1 MAMVSYIRDQLIKV
15 FSPHQADVL
24 AHVVVE
30 AHDALATKSDV
41 HELRDVVKDLAV
53 AQRTI
58 ATQVSELVVAQ
69 QTIATQVS
77 DLAVAQQATERS
89 VAELAEA
96 QRATE
101 RQMAESAAHVD
112 QRFAEMAEAG
122 RDAKRQMAE
131 SAARVDQLFA
141 EVAESRRENE
151 RRMAE
156 SAAHVDQRFAEMAEA
171 GREAKRQMAESA
183 AHVDQRF
190 AEMAEAGREA
200 KRQMAESAAHV
211 DQRFAEMAEAQRA
224 TEKQVAELTASMRE
238 SFIRHDRADGWL
250 YEMLLAKRLPAYIGR
265 EIRRCRVI
273 EVQDLIESLEPL
285 LDDGVLTV
293 ADLDDLRRVDLVA
306 TGFTDG
312 EAVYLVGEVSCTGDN
327 EDAERAARRA
337 AIVEKAGKRAI
348 AFLACH
354 QIGPAA
360 AEFARRRGVRILERG
375 NLLPAAG

>member
-15 FSPHQADVL
+15 FSPNQADVL

-41 HELRDVVKDLAV
+41 QELRDVVKDLAV
-53 AQRTI
+53 AQ
-58 ATQVSELVVAQ
+58 
-69 QTIATQVS
+69 
-77 DLAVAQQATERS
+77 QATERTL
-89 VAELAEA
+89 AELAEA

-101 RQMAESAAHVD
+101 
-112 QRFAEMAEAG
+112 
-122 RDAKRQMAE
+122 
-131 SAARVDQLFA
+131 
-141 EVAESRRENE
+141 
-151 RRMAE
+151 
-156 SAAHVDQRFAEMAEA
+156 
-171 GREAKRQMAESA
+171 RQMAESA

-224 TEKQVAELTASMRE
+224 TEQQVAALTASMRE

-337 AIVEKAGKRAI
+337 TILEKAGKRAI

>member
-1 MAMVSYIRDQLIKV
+1 
-15 FSPHQADVL
+15 
-24 AHVVVE
+24 
-30 AHDALATKSDV
+30 
-41 HELRDVVKDLAV
+41 
-53 AQRTI
+53 
-58 ATQVSELVVAQ
+58 
-69 QTIATQVS
+69 
-77 DLAVAQQATERS
+77 
-89 VAELAEA
+89 
-96 QRATE
+96 
-101 RQMAESAAHVD
+101 
-112 QRFAEMAEAG
+112 MAEAG
-122 RDAKRQMAE
+122 REAKRQ
-131 SAARVDQLFA
+131 
-141 EVAESRRENE
+141 
-151 RRMAE
+151 MAE

>member
-1 MAMVSYIRDQLIKV
+1 MVSYIRDQLIKV
-15 FSPHQADVL
+15 FSPNQADVL

-41 HELRDVVKDLAV
+41 QELRDVVKDLAV
-53 AQRTI
+53 AQ
-58 ATQVSELVVAQ
+58 
-69 QTIATQVS
+69 
-77 DLAVAQQATERS
+77 QATERTL
-89 VAELAEA
+89 AELAEA

-112 QRFAEMAEAG
+112 QRFAEMAEA
-122 RDAKRQMAE
+122 
-131 SAARVDQLFA
+131 
-141 EVAESRRENE
+141 
-151 RRMAE
+151 
-156 SAAHVDQRFAEMAEA
+156 
-171 GREAKRQMAESA
+171 
-183 AHVDQRF
+183 
-190 AEMAEAGREA
+190 
-200 KRQMAESAAHV
+200 
-211 DQRFAEMAEAQRA
+211 QRA
-224 TEKQVAELTASMRE
+224 TEQQVAELTASMRE

-250 YEMLLAKRLPAYIGR
+250 YEMLLAKRLPAYIDR

-312 EAVYLVGEVSCTGDN
+312 EAVYLVGELSCTGDN